1 MKCSALIIGE
11 LKLKLIFM
19 SEEVEKINLCRLKM
33 DETFNSRG
41 RNACMILARSSNIDE
56 IVGTCECQVI
66 SLSAVCV
73 FPSASLSQCVGT

>member
-1 MKCSALIIGE
+1 
-11 LKLKLIFM
+11 M

-41 RNACMILARSSNIDE
+41 RDVCIALTHSCNIDE
-56 IVGTCECQVI
+56 IVGARKCQVI
-66 SLSAVCV
+66 SLSTLPRVSLSVRLCV